1 MAFPF
6 VDLTLCFLFLMLR
19 KFKPLYR
26 SLIIDDD
33 RCLRR
38 RMMFVGCRH
47 LLDAEGCLGL
57 VLCWSRTH
65 GAEWS
70 LAVVFGLTGTQ
81 VSVYLRFGMRILVAI
96 LKADPKSEVR
106 MPDAAEIAL
115 FKEAIT
121 AKHSLL
127 VDCYCMV
134 DGLKLYLQ
142 QSGDSIIQSRF
153 YNGWKHDHF
162 VTNIFA
168 FAPNGSIIACT
179 LNAPGT
185 WHDSTLAHWGS
196 MYSKLQKCWEEHHGK
211 VLMDSAFASNMY
223 KFIIQSSQNVPITEG
238 RQAMLL
244 GQQAMSCRQATEWG
258 MRGLQGSFPR
268 LKDRI
273 IYEENGERAIILKFI
288 TLLYNY
294 RVQSVGINQILNHF
308 MPSLSKDAI
317 YLLGV

>member
-1 MAFPF
+1 M
-6 VDLTLCFLFLMLR
+6 
-19 KFKPLYR
+19 YR
-26 SLIIDDD
+26 SLIIDEG
-33 RCLRR
+33 RCLRQR
-38 RMMFVGCRH
+38 TTFVGRRR

-57 VLCWSRTH
+57 VLCWSRTC

-70 LAVVFGLTGTQ
+70 LAVAFGLTGTR
-81 VSVYLRFGMRILVAI
+81 VSVYLRFGMRILVTI

-106 MPDAAEIAL
+106 MPDAAEIAM
-115 FKEAIT
+115 FKDASV

-142 QSGDSIIQSRF
+142 QSGDSVIQSRF
-153 YNGWKHDHF
+153 YNGWKHEHI

-196 MYSKLQKCWEEHHGK
+196 MYLKLQKCWGEHYGK

-223 KFIIQSSQNVPITEG
+223 EFIIQSSQNIPVTEG

-244 GQQAMSCRQATEWG
+244 GQQATSCRQAAEWG

-273 IYEENGERAIILKFI
+273 IYEENGE
-288 TLLYNY
+288 
-294 RVQSVGINQILNHF
+294 
-308 MPSLSKDAI
+308 
-317 YLLGV
+317 

>member
-1 MAFPF
+1 M
-6 VDLTLCFLFLMLR
+6 
-19 KFKPLYR
+19 YR
-26 SLIIDDD
+26 SLIIDEGG
-33 RCLRR
+33 CLRR
-38 RMMFVGCRH
+38 RTTFVGRRC

-57 VLCWSRTH
+57 VLCWSHTR

-70 LAVVFGLTGTQ
+70 LVVAFGLTGTR
-81 VSVYLRFGMRILVAI
+81 VLVYLQLGMRILVTI

-106 MPDAAEIAL
+106 MPDAAEIAM
-115 FKEAIT
+115 FKEAIV

-134 DGLKLYLQ
+134 DGFKLYLQ
-142 QSGDSIIQSRF
+142 QSGDSVIQSCF
-153 YNGWKHDHF
+153 YNGWKHNHF

-168 FAPNGSIIACT
+168 FAPNGSIIAYT
-179 LNAPGT
+179 LNGPGT

-196 MYSKLQKCWEEHHGK
+196 SYSKLQKCWEEHHGK

-223 KFIIQSSQNVPITEG
+223 EFIIQSSQNIPVTEG

-244 GQQAMSCRQATEWG
+244 GQQATSCRQSAEWG

-273 IYEENGERAIILKFI
+273 IYEENGEQAIILRFI

-294 RVQSVGINQILNHF
+294 KVQNVGINQILSHY
-308 MPSLSKDAI
+308 MPSLSKDAR
-317 YLLGV
+317 YLVGV

>member
-1 MAFPF
+1 M
-6 VDLTLCFLFLMLR
+6 
-19 KFKPLYR
+19 YR
-26 SLIIDDD
+26 SLTIDDD
-33 RCLRR
+33 GCIRRCRT
-38 RMMFVGCRH
+38 FIGQCC

-57 VLCWSRTH
+57 VLCWLCTH

-70 LAVVFGLTGTQ
+70 LAVAFGLTGTR
-81 VSVYLRFGMRILVAI
+81 VSVYLRFGMRILVMI

-106 MPDAAEIAL
+106 MADVAEIAL

-142 QSGDSIIQSRF
+142 QAGDSVIQSRF
-153 YNGWKHDHF
+153 YNGWKHNHF
-162 VTNIFA
+162 VTNLFA

-185 WHDSTLAHWGS
+185 WLDSTLAHWGS
-196 MYSKLQKCWEEHHGK
+196 MYSKLQKCWEDHCGK

-223 KFIIQSSQNVPITEG
+223 DFIIQSSQNIPVTEG
-238 RQAMLL
+238 HQAMLL
-244 GQQAMSCRQATEWG
+244 GQQATSCRQAVEWG

-268 LKDRI
+268 LKDCI
-273 IYEENGERAIILKFI
+273 IYEENGERAVILKFI

-294 RVQSVGINQILNHF
+294 RVQTVGINQILNHY
-308 MPSLSKDAI
+308 MPSLSKDAS

>member
-1 MAFPF
+1 MH
-6 VDLTLCFLFLMLR
+6 
-19 KFKPLYR
+19 R
-26 SLIIDDD
+26 SLIIDEGG
-33 RCLRR
+33 CLRR
-38 RMMFVGCRH
+38 RTTFVGRRR

-57 VLCWSRTH
+57 VLCWSRTR

-70 LAVVFGLTGTQ
+70 LAVAFGLTGTR
-81 VSVYLRFGMRILVAI
+81 VSVYLRLGMRILVTI
-96 LKADPKSEVR
+96 LKADPKSDVR
-106 MPDAAEIAL
+106 MPDAAEIAM
-115 FKEAIT
+115 FKEAIV

-142 QSGDSIIQSRF
+142 QSGDSVIQSRF

-185 WHDSTLAHWGS
+185 WHDSTLAHWES
-196 MYSKLQKCWEEHHGK
+196 MYSK
-211 VLMDSAFASNMY
+211 
-223 KFIIQSSQNVPITEG
+223 P
-238 RQAMLL
+238 
-244 GQQAMSCRQATEWG
+244 QQAAEWG

-294 RVQSVGINQILNHF
+294 RVRTVGINQILNYY
-308 MPSLSKDAI
+308 MPSLSKDAR